1 MKIKIIVML
10 ILSLVLF
17 ASCSKNK
24 EIENNSP
31 VAKFVESSLNERG
44 VSFGMTEEEV
54 IAAETLNF
62 LTDTDPYATYVT
74 ENYTRKTIYSETTTK
89 FGDYDAIITYHF
101 YNNLLYYMEY
111 SIDVN
116 YTDTEALSSP
126 AYAVFLDFSLK
137 YTDILGNPN
146 ISEANNDGYVW
157 DSYNNIW
164 TDSEDAEE
172 AKYIINLFT
181 HQSTYKSYKDE
192 YSDTVHILF
201 AGGFNEFNE

>member
-1 MKIKIIVML
+1 MKIKLIIML
-10 ILSLVLF
+10 ILSSILLT
-17 ASCSKNK
+17 SCNQNK
-24 EIENNSP
+24 KTENDSP
-31 VAKFVESSLNERG
+31 VTQFINSVLNERG

-62 LTDTDPYATYVT
+62 LTDTDPYATHVKD
-74 ENYTRKTIYSETTTK
+74 NHTRKTIYSETTTK
-89 FGDYDAIITYHF
+89 FGDYDAIITYQF
-101 YNNLLYYMEY
+101 QNNSLYCMEY

-146 ISEANNDGYVW
+146 FSEANSGSVW
-157 DSYNNIW
+157 DTYANGW
-164 TDSEDAEE
+164 TDSEDEEE

-181 HQSTYKSYKDE
+181 HQSIYNQYKDE

-201 AGGFNEFNE
+201 AGGFNE

>member
-1 MKIKIIVML
+1 MKIKIVITL
-10 ILSLVLF
+10 ILSCWLLV
-17 ASCSKNK
+17 SCSKNE
-24 EIENNSP
+24 EIKNNSP
-31 VAKFVESSLNERG
+31 VTKFVESALNERG

-62 LTDTDPYATYVT
+62 LTDTNPYATYVK

-89 FGDYDAIITYHF
+89 FGDYDAIITYQF
-101 YNNLLYYMEY
+101 QNNSLYCMWY

-116 YTDTEALSSP
+116 YSGTDVLSTP
-126 AYAVFLDFSLK
+126 AYTVFLDFALK
-137 YTDILGNPN
+137 YADILGDPN
-146 ISEANNDGYVW
+146 ISEENSGYVW

-181 HQSTYKSYKDE
+181 HQSIYKQYKDE

-201 AGGFNEFNE
+201 AGGFNE